1 MINCGRRPSS
11 LAGMAS
17 AGILSLGLT
26 AAPALAQSQDG
37 APLLPPNAKPGEC
50 YARVLVPEQY
60 QATTQ
65 RVLKRE
71 GGEQI
76 EVVPAKFETVE
87 EQIVVKEASSILEV
101 VPASFETVEE
111 QVVIKPAETR
121 LEAVP
126 AEYETTAEQ
135 VLIKPGYTTWKL
147 GRGPI
152 EKIDAST
159 GEIMCLVEVPP
170 EYATVEKT
178 VLRTPA
184 TVRSVETPAE
194 VITVTKEV
202 MVEPPTT
209 RTTEVPAEY
218 EPVTVQRL
226 VEPAREVRTKTEP
239 EFMDVTQTEK
249 IADSYLEWRS
259 ILCETNTTPD
269 VVSRVQ
275 IALGDAGYD
284 PGPSDGSL
292 GGQTLEAIEAYQ
304 RDQGI
309 ASGQLTMETLERL
322 GVSP

>member
-17 AGILSLGLT
+17 AGILSLVLT
-26 AAPALAQSQDG
+26 AAPALAQSQNG

-87 EQIVVKEASSILEV
+87 EQIVVKEA
-101 VPASFETVEE
+101 
-111 QVVIKPAETR
+111 ETR

-126 AEYETTAEQ
+126 AEYETTTEQ

-209 RTTEVPAEY
+209 RTIEVPAEY
-218 EPVTVQRL
+218 ETVKVQRQI
-226 VEPAREVRTKTEP
+226 EPARETRTKTEP
-239 EFMDVTQTEK
+239 EFMEVTQSVK
-249 IADSYLEWRS
+249 AADSYLEWRP